1 MQQQIAQICGL
12 DEAGRGPLAGP
23 VVAACVVLRADFP
36 VHLLN
41 DSKKLSEKKRSVLEA
56 LIKEEALAYAV
67 GLASAQEIDRLNILR
82 ASMLAMQRAYDK
94 VKQTIPISLRSS
106 TATRPPTSTAPS
118 RRSSKAMP
126 PSPPS
131 WPLRSWQNNIV
142 IGSCAS
148 ATKNGRSMAST
159 GTRGTPHW
167 SIEDSASPMDFHQS
181 TAEASPSSKASSSSG
196 SA

>member
-94 VKQTIPISLRSS
+94 VKQTIPISLALVDGNNL
-106 TATRPPTSTAPS
+106 TVDFD
-118 RRSSKAMP
+118 KA
-126 PSPPS
+126 
-131 WPLRSWQNNIV
+131 
-142 IGSCAS
+142 
-148 ATKNGRSMAST
+148 GRKMVLES
-159 GTRGTPHW
+159 
-167 SIEDSASPMDFHQS
+167 FLQ
-181 TAEASPSSKASSSSG
+181 KAG
-196 SA
+196 

>member
-94 VKQTIPISLRSS
+94 VKQTIPISL
-106 TATRPPTSTAPS
+106 ALVDGNTAPDLDCPIETIVKGDATVPAIMAAS
-118 RRSSKAMP
+118 ILAKQYRDRIMCLCNEKWPLYGFDRHKGYPTLEHRRLCLTYGLSPIHRRSF
-126 PSPPS
+126 
-131 WPLRSWQNNIV
+131 
-142 IGSCAS
+142 
-148 ATKNGRSMAST
+148 
-159 GTRGTPHW
+159 
-167 SIEDSASPMDFHQS
+167 SILQGELF
-181 TAEASPSSKASSSSG
+181 
-196 SA
+196 